1 MRHKTESAPHA
12 EKYPPEFRRAIQVF
26 LKAPQT
32 KLIRYICATLN
43 DDPGYAFRN
52 RLSIMRV
59 VEDILKTQGVD
70 PKQAFDGV
78 SVFRLIK
85 ESAIR
90 LKIKTKADWY
100 SQF

>member
-1 MRHKTESAPHA
+1 MRHKMDSPAHA

-52 RLSIMRV
+52 RDSIVRV
-59 VEDILKTQGVD
+59 IEDILRTQGVD
-70 PKQAFDGV
+70 PGKAFDGA
-78 SVFRLIK
+78 SAFRLIK

-90 LKIKTKADWY
+90 LKIKTRADWY